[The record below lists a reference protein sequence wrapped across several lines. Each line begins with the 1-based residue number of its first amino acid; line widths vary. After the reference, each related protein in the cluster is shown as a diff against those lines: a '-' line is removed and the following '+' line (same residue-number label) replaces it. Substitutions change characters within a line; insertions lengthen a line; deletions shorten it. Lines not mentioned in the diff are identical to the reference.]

1 MKKNIAVFVSLFSLL
16 TSGTLLAQVQQA
28 VYQDEDTPPESFT
41 ILLKDEWA
49 YLRDAVAQLKKE
61 TENKDEFETTS
72 EFQARAVRSRDSLQS
87 KLNAHLKETKL
98 DRRVFGLCFKATLAS
113 YNADAQIYS
122 VKCNATIEAPYSIPT
137 VDCLV
142 PANPYIEL
150 MDSIRGGYRTSS
162 IFMKFNPDFQ
172 WKVGKSEA
180 RSAKGDESSV
190 FFKVHFVVD
199 LIQERTANH
208 GFGEW
213 FLGCHSV
220 RPAQSWTSGCNGL
233 VPANCSWTHCE
244 LWPRAKKVRE
254 T

>member
-1 MKKNIAVFVSLFSLL
+1 MKKNIALFVSLCIVSTTAMLF
-16 TSGTLLAQVQQA
+16 GQAQQP

-87 KLNAHLKETKL
+87 KLNAHLREQNWIH
-98 DRRVFGLCFKATLAS
+98 RVFGLCFKATLAS
-113 YNADAQIYS
+113 YNADAEIYS
-122 VKCNATIEAPYSIPT
+122 VKSTAVVEAPYSIPT
-137 VDCLV
+137 VDCLI
-142 PANPYIEL
+142 PSNPYVEL
-150 MDSIRGGYRTSS
+150 MDSIQGGYRTSS

-180 RSAKGDESSV
+180 RSAKGNESNI
-190 FFKVHFVVD
+190 FFKVHFTVV

-208 GFGEW
+208 GQLKIIPIDIALINRSNNYEYW
-213 FLGCHSV
+213 KEEI
-220 RPAQSWTSGCNGL
+220 Q
-233 VPANCSWTHCE
+233 
-244 LWPRAKKVRE
+244 
-254 T
+254 

>member
-1 MKKNIAVFVSLFSLL
+1 MFSLKGLTMKKNIALFVSLFSLL
-16 TSGTLLAQVQQA
+16 TAGTLLAQVQQA

-113 YNADAQIYS
+113 YNADAQTYS

-150 MDSIRGGYRTSS
+150 TDSIQGGYRTSS

-180 RSAKGDESSV
+180 RSAKGNESSV

-208 GFGEW
+208 GLLKIIPKDISLINRSNNYEYW
-213 FLGCHSV
+213 KEEI
-220 RPAQSWTSGCNGL
+220 R
-233 VPANCSWTHCE
+233 
-244 LWPRAKKVRE
+244 
-254 T
+254 